1 MAQAR
6 DEAGNIWDVT
16 DPNNPVLVQQAQ
28 QSGRQASIFQD
39 PYAEPAE
46 RRREQDQQFEAERLR
61 IAQQNAEIAAQRAMI
76 DAQIG
81 QMNIQQGQRELT
93 DAQREIEDF
102 ETVTAQKD
110 IRQRLRMGNVLE
122 NVRRVRDIAEQGGT
136 GWQSL
141 LSAVPESSARELEA
155 ALRPI
160 RATLA
165 FDRLQ
170 EMRDESKTGGALGA
184 VSEKELALLEGAV
197 AALDAGVS
205 KGSFLDSLDQIE
217 RHFVGSQ
224 LALSGID
231 PESEQGRTFYG
242 EYGVD
247 LPQEGRALN
256 QRQRNVFDAVMEA
269 NPDATPEQLRSIFEA
284 AGVPAIGNLDEVVEA
299 RRAGLGVSGED
310 VPSYQDSLLG
320 QGMSG
325 VNEGIAD
332 ILGFP
337 VDMMAGAMN
346 LGSQGINALTNS
358 SIPQIEDPVLG
369 SQWIRDVTGDLT
381 GGGLIYDP
389 TDDPTSQFARRVGQS
404 IGSASVPVGAMAGT
418 ARQAGAGMLAATG
431 GGIGGAT
438 AQQVA
443 PGNIGAEIAAEL
455 LGGGLTGGG
464 LAMARRGAAQR
475 EIESAIPTTQ
485 ELRGQANELY
495 SQAERRGVTATPDHT
510 EDLAERMRQV
520 LRDEGQLGPS
530 GRISDADSSTS
541 KALNLVEQYEG
552 RSMTPTEMN
561 TIRRVI
567 ADGRGSIDSSDRR
580 IASLLLNEFDDFV
593 APLAPEFQDARRVAS
608 RYLTAEDL
616 EQARELAAAQAG
628 QFTGSGFENA
638 LRTQY
643 RGLDRANIRGRAP
656 YPDPVV
662 EAIQDVSRGTPASN
676 AARAVGRFAPTGV
689 VSAGLGGGVPA
700 MIGTAM
706 GGPLVGGAM
715 GAAAMGLG
723 AAGRTAATRMGTRN
737 ADIAEL
743 IARSGGPIEQAPL
756 LDEPSRN
763 LVAAILAGQMAG
775 ID

>member
-1 MAQAR
+1 MADNPFAKYRSAQPVLASP
-6 DEAGNIWDVT
+6 T
-16 DPNNPVLVQQAQ
+16 DPLVAAEEAR
-28 QSGRQASIFQD
+28 RQ
-39 PYAEPAE
+39 
-46 RRREQDQQFEAERLR
+46 QDQEFEAERLR
-61 IAQQNAEIAAQRAMI
+61 IAQQQAAIAAQQAAI
-76 DAQIG
+76 NAALG
-81 QMNIQQGQRELT
+81 QMNIQQGQMDLT
-93 DAQREIEDF
+93 DAQREREDF
-102 ETVTAQKD
+102 ETVTTQKD

-122 NVRRVRDIAEQGGT
+122 NVRRVREIAEQGGT

-170 EMRDESKTGGALGA
+170 EMREESKTGGALGA

-197 AALDAGVS
+197 SALDTGVS
-205 KGSFLDSLDQIE
+205 RGSFLDSLDQIE

-231 PESEQGRTFYG
+231 PESDQGRSFYG

-247 LPQEGRALN
+247 MPEEGRAFN
-256 QRQRNVFDAVMEA
+256 QRQRKVFDAVMQA
-269 NPDATPEQLRSIFEA
+269 NPDATPDQLRSIFDA
-284 AGVPAIGNLDEVVEA
+284 AGVPPISNLDEVVEA
-299 RRAGLGVSGED
+299 RRQGRGISGED

-337 VDMMAGAMN
+337 VDLMTGAMN
-346 LGSQGINALTNS
+346 LGSQGINAITNAN
-358 SIPQIEDPVLG
+358 IPAIEDPVLG
-369 SQWIRDVTGDLT
+369 SQWMRELMGD
-381 GGGLIYDP
+381 GLIYDQ
-389 TDDPTSQFARRVGQS
+389 TDDPTNQFARRVGQS
-404 IGSASVPVGAMAGT
+404 VGASAVPVGAMANT
-418 ARQAGAGMLAATG
+418 ARQAGAGMLAAAG

-443 PGNIGAEIAAEL
+443 PGNVGAEIAAEL
-455 LGGGLTGGG
+455 LGGGIAGGG
-464 LAMARRGAAQR
+464 LAMGARRAAQR

-495 SQAERRGVTATPDHT
+495 SQAERRGVTATPDRT

-541 KALNLVEQYEG
+541 RALNLIEQYEG
-552 RSMTPTEMN
+552 RPMTPTEMN

-593 APLAPEFQDARRVAS
+593 APLAPEFQEARQVAS

-662 EAIQDVSRGTPASN
+662 DAIQNVSRGTPASN

-689 VSAGLGGGVPA
+689 VSAGLGGGIPA
-700 MIGTAM
+700 MVGTAM

-715 GAAAMGLG
+715 GAASMGLG
-723 AAGRTAATRMGTRN
+723 AAGRAAATRMGTRN

-756 LDEPSRN
+756 LDEPARN

-775 ID
+775 VD

>member
-1 MAQAR
+1 MADNPFAKYRSAQPVLASP
-6 DEAGNIWDVT
+6 T
-16 DPNNPVLVQQAQ
+16 DPLVAAEEAR
-28 QSGRQASIFQD
+28 RQ
-39 PYAEPAE
+39 
-46 RRREQDQQFEAERLR
+46 QDQEFEAERLR
-61 IAQQNAEIAAQRAMI
+61 IAQQQAAIAAQQAAI
-76 DAQIG
+76 NAALG
-81 QMNIQQGQRELT
+81 QMNIQQGQMDLT
-93 DAQREIEDF
+93 DAQREREDF
-102 ETVTAQKD
+102 ETVTTQKD

-122 NVRRVRDIAEQGGT
+122 NVRRVREIAEQGGT

-197 AALDAGVS
+197 SALDAGVS
-205 KGSFLDSLDQIE
+205 RGSFLDSLDQIE

-231 PESEQGRTFYG
+231 PDSDEGRSFYG

-247 LPQEGRALN
+247 MPEEGRALN
-256 QRQRNVFDAVMEA
+256 QRQRKVFDAVMQA
-269 NPDATPEQLRSIFEA
+269 NPDATPDQLRSIFEA
-284 AGVPAIGNLDEVVEA
+284 AGVPPISNLDEVVEA
-299 RRAGLGVSGED
+299 RRQGLGVSGED
-310 VPSYQDSLLG
+310 VPSYQESLLG

-337 VDMMAGAMN
+337 VDLMTGAMN

-358 SIPQIEDPVLG
+358 QIPAIEDPVLG
-369 SQWIRDVTGDLT
+369 SQWMRELM
-381 GGGLIYDP
+381 GGGLIYDQ
-389 TDDPTSQFARRVGQS
+389 TDDPTSQFVRRVGQS
-404 IGSASVPVGAMAGT
+404 VGASAIPVGAMANT
-418 ARQAGAGMLAATG
+418 ARQGVAGMLAATG

-443 PGNIGAEIAAEL
+443 PGNVGAEIAAEL
-455 LGGGLTGGG
+455 LGGGLAGGG
-464 LAMARRGAAQR
+464 LAMGARRAAQR

-495 SQAERRGVTATPDHT
+495 SQAERRGVTATPDRT

-541 KALNLVEQYEG
+541 RALNLIEQYEG
-552 RSMTPTEMN
+552 RPMTPTEMN

-593 APLAPEFQDARRVAS
+593 APLAPEFQEARQVAS

-662 EAIQDVSRGTPASN
+662 DAIQNVSRGTPASN

-689 VSAGLGGGVPA
+689 VSAGLGGGIPA
-700 MIGTAM
+700 MVGTAM

-715 GAAAMGLG
+715 GAASMGLG
-723 AAGRTAATRMGTRN
+723 AAGRAAATRMGTRN

-756 LDEPSRN
+756 LDEPARN

-775 ID
+775 VD